1 MAHPPI
7 VSPGAALTPAELSRY
22 ARQLTLPQIGLDG
35 QRRLKASRVLVL
47 GAGGL
52 GSPILTSLVAAGVG
66 TIGVVDSDTV
76 EPSNLQRQT
85 LFGTADVGREK
96 ALAAADALAELNP
109 LVTVLPLVLRLT
121 SANVLSVVADYDVIV
136 DGTDNFETRYLAHD
150 AAKLLGKPYVWGSV
164 LRFDGQ
170 ATVFWAAPPAV
181 LGEGVTVRD
190 LFAEEPAADEGE
202 TCATAGVLGSIC
214 ASIGSVMATET
225 IKLLL
230 GFGELLLGR
239 LLVHDGLD
247 ATWREIRFGP
257 AARGAAPRERAAA
270 ARSGGPALSD
280 TTSAAP
286 VKSSEPTP
294 PKGAPV
300 TQPDASAE
308 LPEPTAERMTP
319 AQLKALL
326 DARERG
332 EQSFV
337 LVDVREPWE
346 RDIVQ
351 IEGSELIPM
360 SQLLSDEAR
369 EKMPQDDRVI
379 LYCHH
384 DGRSGQARDYMAQNG
399 WSNISDLGG
408 GVDAWVTEIEP
419 EKARY

>member
-22 ARQLTLPQIGLDG
+22 SRQLTLPQIGIDG

-85 LFGTADVGREK
+85 LFSTSNVGREK
-96 ALAAADALAELNP
+96 AVAAAAALAELNP

-190 LFAEEPAADEGE
+190 LFAEEPSADEGE

-257 AARGAAPRERAAA
+257 AARGAAPRERAAETA
-270 ARSGGPALSD
+270 KSTAS
-280 TTSAAP
+280 TP
-286 VKSSEPTP
+286 VKSEPTP

-300 TQPDASAE
+300 TQPDASTA

-326 DARERG
+326 DARARG

>member
-22 ARQLTLPQIGLDG
+22 SRQLTLPQIGIDG

-85 LFGTADVGREK
+85 LFSTADVGRQK
-96 ALAAADALAELNP
+96 AVAAAASLAELNP

-170 ATVFWAAPPAV
+170 ATVFWASPPAV

-190 LFAEEPAADEGE
+190 LFAEEPPADEGE

-214 ASIGSVMATET
+214 ASIGAVMATET

-257 AARGAAPRERAAA
+257 AARGEAPRERAAA
-270 ARSGGPALSD
+270 SPSESIASP
-280 TTSAAP
+280 P
-286 VKSSEPTP
+286 VKSEPIP
-294 PKGAPV
+294 PKGFPM
-300 TQPDASAE
+300 TQPDASTA

-326 DARERG
+326 DARQRG

>member
-22 ARQLTLPQIGLDG
+22 SRQLTLPQIGIDG

-85 LFGTADVGREK
+85 LFSTADVGRQK
-96 ALAAADALAELNP
+96 AVAAAASLAELNP

-121 SANVLSVVADYDVIV
+121 SGNVLSVVADYDVIV

-170 ATVFWAAPPAV
+170 ATVFWASPPAV

-190 LFAEEPAADEGE
+190 LFAEEPPADEGE

-257 AARGAAPRERAAA
+257 AARGEAPRERAEA
-270 ARSGGPALSD
+270 SP
-280 TTSAAP
+280 SASIASHP
-286 VKSSEPTP
+286 VKPEPTP
-294 PKGAPV
+294 PKGFPM
-300 TQPDASAE
+300 TQPDASTG

-332 EQSFV
+332 EESFV

>member
-1 MAHPPI
+1 MAHSPI

-22 ARQLTLPQIGLDG
+22 SRQLTLPQIGMDG

-52 GSPILTSLVAAGVG
+52 GSPILTSLTAAGVG

-85 LFGTADVGREK
+85 LFSTADVGRQK
-96 ALAAADALAELNP
+96 AVAAADALAELNP
-109 LVTVLPLVLRLT
+109 LIDVVPLVTRLT
-121 SANVLSVVADYDVIV
+121 SANVLALVADYDVIV

-170 ATVFWAAPPAV
+170 ATVFWAAPPAS
-181 LGEGVTVRD
+181 LGQGVTVRD

-247 ATWREIRFGP
+247 ATWREIHFGP
-257 AARGAAPRERAAA
+257 AAHGAPPRERAAA
-270 ARSGGPALSD
+270 SSSPSPA
-280 TTSAAP
+280 
-286 VKSSEPTP
+286 TP
-294 PKGAPV
+294 QTKGTPV
-300 TQPDASAE
+300 TQPDASTAQ
-308 LPEPTAERMTP
+308 PEPSAERLTP
-319 AQLKALL
+319 AQLKDLL
-326 DARERG
+326 DARARG
-332 EQSFV
+332 EQNFV

-346 RDIVQ
+346 RDIVA

-419 EKARY
+419 DKARY

>member
-1 MAHPPI
+1 MPHPPI
-7 VSPGAALTPAELSRY
+7 VSPGTALSPAELSRY
-22 ARQLTLPQIGLDG
+22 SRQLTLPQIGIDG

-52 GSPILTSLVAAGVG
+52 GSPILTSLAAAGVG
-66 TIGVVDSDTV
+66 TIGVVDSDAV

-85 LFGTADVGREK
+85 LFGTGDVGRQK
-96 ALAAADALAELNP
+96 AEAAAAALAELNP
-109 LVTVLPLVLRLT
+109 LISVVPLVVRVT
-121 SANVLSVVADYDVIV
+121 STNVLALVADYDVIV

-170 ATVFWAAPPAV
+170 ATVFWAAPPAP
-181 LGEGVTVRD
+181 LGRGVTLRD
-190 LFAEEPAADEGE
+190 LFAEQPAADENE

-257 AARGAAPRERAAA
+257 AARGSAPREHAAA
-270 ARSGGPALSD
+270 APSA
-280 TTSAAP
+280 TTNP
-286 VKSSEPTP
+286 QPTP
-294 PKGAPV
+294 PTSPEASGTHDTKGTPV
-300 TQPDASAE
+300 TQPDASTAQ
-308 LPEPTAERMTP
+308 PEPSAERLTP
-319 AQLKALL
+319 TQLKALL

-346 RDIVQ
+346 REIVA

-408 GVDAWVTEIEP
+408 GVDAWVTEVEP
-419 EKARY
+419 DKARY

>member
-22 ARQLTLPQIGLDG
+22 SRQLTLPQIGIDG

-85 LFGTADVGREK
+85 LFSTADVGRQK
-96 ALAAADALAELNP
+96 AVAAAASLAELNP

-121 SANVLSVVADYDVIV
+121 SANVLSAVADYDVIV

-170 ATVFWAAPPAV
+170 ATVFWASPPAV

-190 LFAEEPAADEGE
+190 LFAEEPPADEGE

-257 AARGAAPRERAAA
+257 AARGEAPRERAEA
-270 ARSGGPALSD
+270 SP
-280 TTSAAP
+280 SASIASHP
-286 VKSSEPTP
+286 VKPEPTP
-294 PKGAPV
+294 PKGFPM
-300 TQPDASAE
+300 TQPDASTG

>member
-1 MAHPPI
+1 MPHSPL

-22 ARQLTLPQIGLDG
+22 ARQLSLAQIGIDG

-52 GSPILTSLVAAGVG
+52 GSPVLTSLVAAGVG
-66 TIGVVDSDTV
+66 TVGVVDSDTV

-85 LFGTADVGREK
+85 LFATRDVGRGK
-96 ALAAADALAELNP
+96 AEAAADALAELNP
-109 LVTVLPLVLRLT
+109 LVAVVPLSVRLT
-121 SANVLSVVADYDVIV
+121 SANVLALVADYDVIV

-150 AAKLLGKPYVWGSV
+150 AAQLLGKPYVWGSV

-170 ATVFWAAPPAV
+170 ATVFWAAPPESAGV
-181 LGEGVTVRD
+181 GVTLRD
-190 LFAEEPAADEGE
+190 LFAEEPPAQEGE
-202 TCATAGVLGSIC
+202 TCASAGVLGAVC

-257 AARGAAPRERAAA
+257 APAGSTPRPRSESAPASIAPP
-270 ARSGGPALSD
+270 GPLETKAD
-280 TTSAAP
+280 TMT
-286 VKSSEPTP
+286 
-294 PKGAPV
+294 
-300 TQPDASAE
+300 
-308 LPEPTAERMTP
+308 EPTASDPTPDQGATALPDAGAERISP

-332 EQSFV
+332 DESFV

-346 RDIVQ
+346 REIVA
-351 IEGSELIPM
+351 IDGSELIPM

-369 EKMPQDDRVI
+369 EKMPVDERVI

-408 GVDAWVTEIEP
+408 GVDSWVADVEP
-419 EKARY
+419 DKARY

>member
-1 MAHPPI
+1 MPHAPL
-7 VSPGAALTPAELSRY
+7 VSPGAELTPAEFSRY
-22 ARQLTLPQIGLDG
+22 ARQLTLPQIGIDG

-52 GSPILTSLVAAGVG
+52 GSPVLTSLVAAGVG
-66 TIGVVDSDTV
+66 TVGVVDSDTV

-85 LFGTADVGREK
+85 LFSTTDVGRQK
-96 ALAAADALAELNP
+96 AVAAADALAELNP
-109 LVTVLPLVLRLT
+109 LVEVLPLVVRVT
-121 SANVLSVVADYDVIV
+121 SANVLALVADYDVIV

-170 ATVFWAAPPAV
+170 ATVFWAAPPAA
-181 LGEGVTVRD
+181 LGTGVTLRD

-214 ASIGSVMATET
+214 ASIGSVIATET

-257 AARGAAPRERAAA
+257 AARGAAPREPAAA
-270 ARSGGPALSD
+270 
-280 TTSAAP
+280 
-286 VKSSEPTP
+286 SSEPGSSSASADPAPRTNSETTR
-294 PKGAPV
+294 PKGTPV
-300 TQPDASAE
+300 TEPTASTA
-308 LPEPTAERMTP
+308 LPEPNAERLTP
-319 AQLKALL
+319 TQLKALL

-360 SQLLSDEAR
+360 SHLLSDEAR
-369 EKMPQDDRVI
+369 EKMPHDDRVI

-384 DGRSGQARDYMAQNG
+384 DGRSGQARDYMARNG

-408 GVDAWVTEIEP
+408 GVDAWVTDVEP
-419 EKARY
+419 DKARY

>member
-1 MAHPPI
+1 MTHPPL
-7 VSPGAALTPAELSRY
+7 VSPGADLTPAELSRY
-22 ARQLTLPQIGLDG
+22 ARQLTLPQIGIEG

-52 GSPILTSLVAAGVG
+52 GSPILTALVAAGTG
-66 TIGVVDSDTV
+66 TVAVVDSDTV

-85 LFGTADVGREK
+85 LFRTGDVGRSK
-96 ALAAADALAELNP
+96 AESAAAALLELNP
-109 LVTVLPLVLRLT
+109 LISVLPIAVRLT
-121 SANVLSVVADYDVIV
+121 SANVLALVADYDVVV
-136 DGTDNFETRYLAHD
+136 DGTDNFETRFLAHD

-170 ATVFWAAPPAV
+170 ATVFWASPPAS
-181 LGEGVTVRD
+181 LGTGVTLRD
-190 LFAEEPAADEGE
+190 LFAEEPPADETE
-202 TCATAGVLGSIC
+202 TCATAGVLGAVC
-214 ASIGSVMATET
+214 AAIGSVMAAET

-257 AARGAAPRERAAA
+257 AAQGLAPRERAASEDVD
-270 ARSGGPALSD
+270 REPQP
-280 TTSAAP
+280 TAP
-286 VKSSEPTP
+286 EPR
-294 PKGAPV
+294 V
-300 TQPDASAE
+300 ESMDQPDASTD
-308 LPEPTAERMTP
+308 LPEPTAERISP

-332 EQSFV
+332 EESFV

-346 RDIVQ
+346 REIVA
-351 IEGSELIPM
+351 IDGSELIPM

-384 DGRSGQARDYMAQNG
+384 DGRSGQARDYMARNG

-408 GVDAWVTEIEP
+408 GVDAWVADVEP
-419 EKARY
+419 DKARY

>member
-1 MAHPPI
+1 MTHPPI

-22 ARQLTLPQIGLDG
+22 SRQLTLPQIGMDG

-66 TIGVVDSDTV
+66 TIGIVDSDTV

-85 LFGTADVGREK
+85 LFSTADVGRQK
-96 ALAAADALAELNP
+96 AVAAADALAELNP
-109 LVTVLPLVLRLT
+109 LIDVVPLVTRLT
-121 SANVLSVVADYDVIV
+121 SANVLALVADYDVIV

-170 ATVFWAAPPAV
+170 ATVFWAAPPAS
-181 LGEGVTVRD
+181 LGQGVTVRD
-190 LFAEEPAADEGE
+190 LFAEEPEADEGE

-257 AARGAAPRERAAA
+257 AARGAAPRERAA
-270 ARSGGPALSD
+270 SSSSPATD
-280 TTSAAP
+280 TPQT
-286 VKSSEPTP
+286 
-294 PKGAPV
+294 KGTPV
-300 TQPDASAE
+300 TQPDASTAQ
-308 LPEPTAERMTP
+308 PEPSADRLTP

-332 EQSFV
+332 EQNFV

-346 RDIVQ
+346 RDIVA

-419 EKARY
+419 DKARY

>member
-1 MAHPPI
+1 MAHPPL
-7 VSPGAALTPAELSRY
+7 VSPGSALTPAELSRY
-22 ARQLTLPQIGLDG
+22 ARQLTLPQIGMDG

-66 TIGVVDSDTV
+66 TVGVVDSDTV

-85 LFGTADVGREK
+85 LFGTADVGLQK
-96 ALAAADALAELNP
+96 AVAAADALAELNP
-109 LVTVLPLVLRLT
+109 LVDVRPLVVRLT
-121 SANVLSVVADYDVIV
+121 SANVLALVADYDVIV

-170 ATVFWAAPPAV
+170 ATVFWAAPPAE
-181 LGEGVTVRD
+181 LGTGVTVRD
-190 LFAEEPAADEGE
+190 LFAEEPPAVEGE

-257 AARGAAPRERAAA
+257 AARDSAPRERVAAEP
-270 ARSGGPALSD
+270 STSELSPQTSSAPPESP
-280 TTSAAP
+280 TTDH
-286 VKSSEPTP
+286 T
-294 PKGAPV
+294 KGTPV
-300 TQPDASAE
+300 TQPDASAA

-332 EQSFV
+332 EQNFV

-346 RDIVQ
+346 RDIVH

-408 GVDAWVTEIEP
+408 GVDAWVTEVEP

>member
-1 MAHPPI
+1 MAHPPL
-7 VSPGAALTPAELSRY
+7 VSPGPALTPAELSRY
-22 ARQLTLPQIGLDG
+22 ARQLTLPQIGMEG

-66 TIGVVDSDTV
+66 TVGVVDSDTV

-85 LFGTADVGREK
+85 LFGTADVGRRK
-96 ALAAADALAELNP
+96 AEAAASALAELNP
-109 LVTVLPLVLRLT
+109 LVDVLPLVVRVT
-121 SANVLSVVADYDVIV
+121 SANVLALVADYDVIV

-170 ATVFWAAPPAV
+170 ATVFWAEPPAS
-181 LGEGVTVRD
+181 LGTGVTVRD
-190 LFAEEPAADEGE
+190 LFAEEPPAIEGE

-225 IKLLL
+225 FKLLL

-270 ARSGGPALSD
+270 PTFASEFSPQ
-280 TTSAAP
+280 TT
-286 VKSSEPTP
+286 PTP
-294 PKGAPV
+294 PESPATDQPKGTPV
-300 TQPDASAE
+300 TQPDASTA

-319 AQLKALL
+319 AQLKAML

-346 RDIVQ
+346 RDIVH

-408 GVDAWVTEIEP
+408 GVDAWVAEVEP

>member
-7 VSPGAALTPAELSRY
+7 VSPGTPLTPAELSRY
-22 ARQLTLPQIGLDG
+22 SRQLTLPQIGMDG

-66 TIGVVDSDTV
+66 TVGVVDSDTV

-85 LFGTADVGREK
+85 LFGTGDVGRLK
-96 ALAAADALAELNP
+96 AEAAASALLDLNP
-109 LVTVLPLVLRLT
+109 LVSVLPIAVRVT
-121 SANVLSVVADYDVIV
+121 SANVLALVADYDVIV

-170 ATVFWAAPPAV
+170 ATVFWAAPPAS
-181 LGEGVTVRD
+181 LGTGVTLRD
-190 LFAEEPAADEGE
+190 LFAEEPSADANE
-202 TCATAGVLGSIC
+202 TCATAGVLGSVC

-230 GFGELLLGR
+230 GFGEPLLGR

-257 AARGAAPRERAAA
+257 AARDAAPRERATAGSSP
-270 ARSGGPALSD
+270 RPD
-280 TTSAAP
+280 TPQS
-286 VKSSEPTP
+286 
-294 PKGAPV
+294 KGTPV
-300 TQPDASAE
+300 TQPDASAA

-319 AQLKALL
+319 TQLKALL

-346 RDIVQ
+346 RDIVH

-408 GVDAWVTEIEP
+408 GVDAWVTEVEP
-419 EKARY
+419 EKPRY

>member
-1 MAHPPI
+1 MAHSPI

-22 ARQLTLPQIGLDG
+22 SRQLTLPQIGMDG

-52 GSPILTSLVAAGVG
+52 GSPILTSLTAAGVG

-85 LFGTADVGREK
+85 LFSTADVGRQK
-96 ALAAADALAELNP
+96 AVAAADALAELNP
-109 LVTVLPLVLRLT
+109 LIDVVPLVTRLT
-121 SANVLSVVADYDVIV
+121 SANVLALVADYDVIV

-170 ATVFWAAPPAV
+170 ATVFWAAPPAS
-181 LGEGVTVRD
+181 LGQGVTVRD

-270 ARSGGPALSD
+270 SSSTSPA
-280 TTSAAP
+280 
-286 VKSSEPTP
+286 TP
-294 PKGAPV
+294 QTKGTPV
-300 TQPDASAE
+300 TQPDASTAQ
-308 LPEPTAERMTP
+308 PEPSAERLTP
-319 AQLKALL
+319 AQLKDLL
-326 DARERG
+326 DARARG
-332 EQSFV
+332 EQNFV

-346 RDIVQ
+346 RDIVA

-419 EKARY
+419 DKARY

>member
-1 MAHPPI
+1 MAHSPI

-22 ARQLTLPQIGLDG
+22 SRQLTLPQIGMNG

-52 GSPILTSLVAAGVG
+52 GSPILTSLTAAGVG

-85 LFGTADVGREK
+85 LFSTADVGRQK
-96 ALAAADALAELNP
+96 AVAAADALAELNP
-109 LVTVLPLVLRLT
+109 LIDVVPLVTRLT
-121 SANVLSVVADYDVIV
+121 SANVLALVADYDVIV

-150 AAKLLGKPYVWGSV
+150 AAKLLDKPYVWGSV

-170 ATVFWAAPPAV
+170 ATVFWAAPPAS
-181 LGEGVTVRD
+181 LGQGVTVRD

-257 AARGAAPRERAAA
+257 AARDAAPRERAAA
-270 ARSGGPALSD
+270 SFSSSPA
-280 TTSAAP
+280 
-286 VKSSEPTP
+286 TP
-294 PKGAPV
+294 QTKGTPV
-300 TQPDASAE
+300 TQPDASTAQ
-308 LPEPTAERMTP
+308 PEPSAERLTP
-319 AQLKALL
+319 AQLKDLL
-326 DARERG
+326 DARARG
-332 EQSFV
+332 EQKFV

-346 RDIVQ
+346 RDIVA

-419 EKARY
+419 DKARY